1 MRHECPSAWAPC
13 RRKCPTLR
21 AIGHACRRHR
31 GPVERTA
38 LDFVR
43 NFTASMTDA
52 DGDGGSASRAPRIRR
67 AVGPLESHG
76 PLRSRGGKLVMI
88 SGECRVEP
96 VGLSTGHQLAL
107 DGLRLRLD
115 LRIVPGT
122 AEDGSAAAIWRVEDG
137 RIRTLRLGV
146 PEVYR
151 RAAMLTGVG
160 VLVLALV
167 IWFAGSSAPS
177 EGASAAPPASQV
189 ITTTVTPAVGG
200 ASGATPSVVHA
211 PSLDVSPNVAPLAPP
226 AAPSDVTTSAAR
238 APTAAPPAAAPPP
251 EEPAAASDPSPPVP
265 DKPAVAPRPRP
276 AAVRAPAGD
285 NLDLF
290 SDPK

>member
-1 MRHECPSAWAPC
+1 
-13 RRKCPTLR
+13 
-21 AIGHACRRHR
+21 
-31 GPVERTA
+31 
-38 LDFVR
+38 
-43 NFTASMTDA
+43 
-52 DGDGGSASRAPRIRR
+52 
-67 AVGPLESHG
+67 
-76 PLRSRGGKLVMI
+76 MI

-160 VLVLALV
+160 VLVLALAV
-167 IWFAGSSAPS
+167 WFAGSRAPS
-177 EGASAAPPASQV
+177 DERVGPNPASPV
-189 ITTTVTPAVGG
+189 ITTTVTPAVEGT
-200 ASGATPSVVHA
+200 TPAAGSPAHA
-211 PSLDVSPNVAPLAPP
+211 PSVTVSSDVAPQPPP
-226 AAPSDVTTSAAR
+226 AASGGG
-238 APTAAPPAAAPPP
+238 AAPPP
-251 EEPAAASDPSPPVP
+251 VEEPAAASGA
-265 DKPAVAPRPRP
+265 PAPLPEKLAAPPRPRP
-276 AAVRAPAGD
+276 PAVRAPPGD

>member
-1 MRHECPSAWAPC
+1 M
-13 RRKCPTLR
+13 
-21 AIGHACRRHR
+21 
-31 GPVERTA
+31 
-38 LDFVR
+38 
-43 NFTASMTDA
+43 A
-52 DGDGGSASRAPRIRR
+52 DGDRDDGRASRALRVTH
-67 AVGPLESHG
+67 ALGPLGSRG
-76 PLRSRGGKLVMI
+76 ALRSQRGNLVMI

-96 VGLSTGHQLAL
+96 VGLTTGHQLAL

-160 VLVLALV
+160 VLVLALAV
-167 IWFAGSSAPS
+167 WFAGSRTPSDGQVAPS
-177 EGASAAPPASQV
+177 PASPV
-189 ITTTVTPAVGG
+189 ITTTVTPAIEAAAG
-200 ASGATPSVVHA
+200 AAS
-211 PSLDVSPNVAPLAPP
+211 VAPVPAVAVPPGVAPQPPPAVAFPTAPTPPPAP
-226 AAPSDVTTSAAR
+226 AAPEAAR
-238 APTAAPPAAAPPP
+238 AEAPAAPASEPEGPAAAA
-251 EEPAAASDPSPPVP
+251 PALAA
-265 DKPAVAPRPRP
+265 RPRP
-276 AAVRAPAGD
+276 AVVRAPAGD